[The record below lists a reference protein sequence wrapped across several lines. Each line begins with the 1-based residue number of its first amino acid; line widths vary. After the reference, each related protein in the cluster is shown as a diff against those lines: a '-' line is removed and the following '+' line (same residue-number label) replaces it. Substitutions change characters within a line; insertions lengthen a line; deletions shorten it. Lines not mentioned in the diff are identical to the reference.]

1 MPVTDEVGGSAARWG
16 PLFGARASAWADTW
30 EGPTGWGTPV
40 YEHVLDRAPIGVGT
54 RVLDC
59 GSGAGRFADM
69 AAHRGA
75 RVAGIDASEELVEI
89 ASARVPAA
97 EFRTGDIEALPWGND
112 AFDVVT
118 GFSAF
123 QFADDKER
131 AFREAARVSR
141 SLVVIVVPTRAS
153 ESGIAA
159 VFKPVLP
166 FYAEDALAGLRESG
180 IFALS
185 EPGKLD
191 ELLTVVGLKP
201 RDDDEVE
208 CPVRFDDV
216 DVAERAF
223 MGAGPMQLAIGT
235 SGESAVAAAV
245 RGGFE
250 PFIQPDRSVV
260 LPSSFRAVIATQ

>member
-1 MPVTDEVGGSAARWG
+1 MTEKVGGSAVRWG
-16 PLFGARASAWADTW
+16 PLFGARATEWAETW

-40 YEHVLDRAPIGVGT
+40 YEHVLERAPIGPGT

-59 GSGAGRFADM
+59 GCGAGRFADL
-69 AAHRGA
+69 AAQRGA
-75 RVAGIDASEELVEI
+75 RVVGIDASKELVEI
-89 ASARVPAA
+89 ASARVPGA
-97 EFRTGDIEALPWGND
+97 EFRTGDMEELPWDDD

-118 GFSAF
+118 GFSVF

-131 AFREAARVSR
+131 ALREAARVSR
-141 SLVVIVVPTRAS
+141 SLVAVVVPIRAP

-166 FYAEDALAGLRESG
+166 LYAEDALAGLRESG

-191 ELLTVVGLKP
+191 GILAAARLTP

-208 CPVRFDDV
+208 CPVTFDDI
-216 DVAERAF
+216 DAAERAF
-223 MGAGPMQLAIGT
+223 MGAGPMQLAIAT
-235 SGESAVAAAV
+235 SGAPAVAAAV
-245 RGGFE
+245 RAGLE
-250 PFIQPDRSVV
+250 PFIQPNRSVE
-260 LPSSFRAVIATQ
+260 LDGSFRAVIATG